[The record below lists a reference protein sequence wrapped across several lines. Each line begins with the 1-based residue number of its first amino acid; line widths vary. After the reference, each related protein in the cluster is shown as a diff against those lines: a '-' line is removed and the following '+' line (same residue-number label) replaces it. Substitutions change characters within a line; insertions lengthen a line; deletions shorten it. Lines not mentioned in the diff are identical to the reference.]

1 MTNKIKQPT
10 PRVHLQAYFRLQK
23 LTAAIQRGRFPN
35 KQDLA
40 RLTERTPRTVQRDLR
55 ELVNTFEAP
64 LAFDR
69 AENGFYFTDPEWRL
83 PTIQLTEGEL
93 ITNVPK
99 RTVVPRR
106 GRRRVYNRFLRRES
120 FNASRP
126 QSADL

>member
-55 ELVNTFEAP
+55 ELVNTFSRLTARKTASTSLTP
-64 LAFDR
+64 
-69 AENGFYFTDPEWRL
+69 NGVCRRSSL
-83 PTIQLTEGEL
+83 P
-93 ITNVPK
+93 K
-99 RTVVPRR
+99 
-106 GRRRVYNRFLRRES
+106 
-120 FNASRP
+120 AS
-126 QSADL
+126 